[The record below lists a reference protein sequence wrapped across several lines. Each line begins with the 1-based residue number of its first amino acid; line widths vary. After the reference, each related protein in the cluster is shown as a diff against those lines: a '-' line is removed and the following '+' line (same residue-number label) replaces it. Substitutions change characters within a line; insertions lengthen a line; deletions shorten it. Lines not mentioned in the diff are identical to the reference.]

1 MTQSADAVYVTSRL
15 WDNNALRSSVGIKAA
30 LKTKVRNIRLE
41 IRSRHRFRLEPYP
54 GDALAPRARGH
65 RIDRASWQEARTKGR
80 GQQRHFQ
87 FENDTSHDQCDSPY
101 NFFTKY
107 LANALFRYFNT
118 EARTTFVS
126 SKLTSK
132 FHNPSSTYCHFIS
145 PN

>member
-1 MTQSADAVYVTSRL
+1 MISKEVGGDVTQSADAVYVTSRL
-15 WDNNALRSSVGIKAA
+15 WDNNALRSSVGIKA
-30 LKTKVRNIRLE
+30 RNIRLE

-65 RIDRASWQEARTKGR
+65 RIDRASWQEARTRGR

-107 LANALFRYFNT
+107 LANALF
-118 EARTTFVS
+118 
-126 SKLTSK
+126 
-132 FHNPSSTYCHFIS
+132 
-145 PN
+145 